1 MKRPSVGDKS
11 RCLGR
16 ELSGPCASAPVQMIG
31 ESQSQAVVQG
41 FARPSRKW
49 RGLAQSAQGSVH
61 RFWTARA
68 VHAFSDHAA
77 SAV

>member
-31 ESQSQAVVQG
+31 ESQSQG
-41 FARPSRKW
+41 GGARLCP
-49 RGLAQSAQGSVH
+49 AE
-61 RFWTARA
+61 
-68 VHAFSDHAA
+68 
-77 SAV
+77 